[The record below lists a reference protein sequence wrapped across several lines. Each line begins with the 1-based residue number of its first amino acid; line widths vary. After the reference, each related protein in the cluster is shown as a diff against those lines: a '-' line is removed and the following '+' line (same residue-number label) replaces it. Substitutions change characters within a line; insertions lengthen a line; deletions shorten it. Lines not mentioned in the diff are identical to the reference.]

1 MIAIAQFF
9 KTAFDTY
16 CEDTVAHEIVNRI
29 LKTKLSSDVIDF
41 YKEIIN
47 IDLHKTKIN
56 IDDDWYNFFYNYF
69 DIICLLY
76 LYV

>member
-1 MIAIAQFF
+1 MKKEITITKNDVHRLIAIAQFF

-16 CEDTVAHEIVNRI
+16 CKDTVAHEIVNRI
-29 LKTKLSSDVIDF
+29 LKTKLSADAIDF

-56 IDDDWYNFFYNYF
+56 IEDD
-69 DIICLLY
+69 
-76 LYV
+76 

>member
-1 MIAIAQFF
+1 MIKKEITITKNDVHRLIGIAQFF

-16 CEDTVAHEIVNRI
+16 CEDAIAHEIVNRI
-29 LKTKLSSDVIDF
+29 LKTKLSADAIDF

-56 IDDDWYNFFYNYF
+56 IKDD
-69 DIICLLY
+69 
-76 LYV
+76 